1 MSATSA
7 STIGQGPG
15 ESPDFSL
22 VLGGPLFQLL
32 RRAHLSD
39 DALGLLRQRIMVL
52 ALLAWLPLFVLAMA
66 QGQALGGD
74 AAIPFLKDV
83 EVHIRFLVALPL
95 LIIAELVVHRRI
107 SIVLGPLLVFTPM
120 LSGVK
125 RNGLMEYGT
134 LAQRY
139 VREFDGKWLRGGA
152 AADEPLIG
160 SGDIQSLADL
170 NNGFEVVRTMRITP
184 VTRDALLQLGA
195 ATLLPIVPLAL
206 TMMPLEELLTRLF
219 GLLL

>member
-1 MSATSA
+1 MGGLGFLSNTVYAFA
-7 STIGQGPG
+7 PLAFAHG
-15 ESPDFSL
+15 
-22 VLGGPLFQLL
+22 VLLAGPL
-32 RRAHLSD
+32 AN
-39 DALGLLRQRIMVL
+39 RIFFTGARL
-52 ALLAWLPLFVLAMA
+52 I
-66 QGQALGGD
+66 D
-74 AAIPFLKDV
+74 YKV
-83 EVHIRFLVALPL
+83 E
-95 LIIAELVVHRRI
+95 IAVLVVLLLC
-107 SIVLGPLLVFTPM
+107 IVLGPLLVFTPM
-120 LSGVK
+120 LSAVK
-125 RNGLMEYGT
+125 RKGLMEYGT

-184 VTRDALLQLGA
+184 VTRDALVQLGA